1 MFMEVFI
8 PFLGGGFPGA
18 VAGGVVG
25 GIILITIAIVTV
37 LVWWK
42 RQVPW
47 LTQPSH
53 KNLHSWD
60 VQEIHYIVLVVSIM
74 STMAIMLFQWYWC

>member
-25 GIILITIAIVTV
+25 EIILITIAIVTV
-37 LVWWK
+37 LVW
-42 RQVPW
+42 
-47 LTQPSH
+47 
-53 KNLHSWD
+53 
-60 VQEIHYIVLVVSIM
+60 
-74 STMAIMLFQWYWC
+74 